1 MTTLSTED
9 TTRQSA
15 DDRDPDSL
23 NPVIEV
29 MGPCWQRLCAQRVWK
44 PQRLPFRLFL
54 REQAH
59 TLRHEQR
66 GGRLG
71 YARIKRSPLARVR
84 RSAVRCEKDQGIF
97 SRLG

>member
-29 MGPCWQRLCAQRVWK
+29 MGPCWQRLFAQRVWK
-44 PQRLPFRLFL
+44 PQRLPFRVFL
-54 REQAH
+54 QEQAH
-59 TLRHEQR
+59 TLRHGLRE
-66 GGRLG
+66 GRLE

-84 RSAVRCEKDQGIF
+84 RSAVRCERDQGIF

>member
-9 TTRQSA
+9 TTRQGA

-29 MGPCWQRLCAQRVWK
+29 MGPCWQRLFAQRVWK
-44 PQRLPFRLFL
+44 PQRLPGRVCLQ
-54 REQAH
+54 EQAH

-66 GGRLG
+66 GARLG
-71 YARIKRSPLARVR
+71 YARIKRSP
-84 RSAVRCEKDQGIF
+84 
-97 SRLG
+97 